1 MWYPL
6 TFRPLFM
13 ERVWGGR
20 RLAELF
26 GKPLPAGAVIGES
39 WEICDRPGASSEVA
53 AGPLAGRTLRELM
66 STDGAGIMGRPVAPG
81 ERFPWLCKLLDARDD
96 LSLQVHPPA
105 AVAASL
111 GGEPKTEMWY
121 VAAATPGAVLHA
133 GVRPGVTPAEF
144 AARAADGTVAD
155 CFHRLP
161 VGIGD
166 VLFLPS
172 GRVHALGAGIVI
184 FEIQQNS
191 DTTYRVFDW
200 NRLGLDGKPRELHL
214 GPALGS
220 IDFSDTSPSL
230 VSRETVPDGGFSKR
244 TLVDDLLFLVT
255 EHSGEGTARDPRRGR
270 EPALLAVAGGVVRVA
285 AAGHDVE
292 LKAGDFALL
301 PAAMEIAEL
310 RTTGG
315 PATWLSTLPGVGSQ
329 TL

>member
-26 GKPLPAGAVIGES
+26 GKPLPAGAVVGES

-53 AGPLAGRTLRELM
+53 SGPLAGRTLGELM
-66 STDGAGIMGRPVAPG
+66 AAHGAEIMGRPVAAG

-105 AVAASL
+105 EVAASL

-121 VAAATPGAVLHA
+121 VASAMPGAVLHA
-133 GVRPGVTPAEF
+133 GVRPGMTPAEF

-161 VGIGD
+161 VVVGD
-166 VLFLPS
+166 ALFLPS

-200 NRLGLDGKPRELHL
+200 NRAGLDGKPRELHL
-214 GPALGS
+214 EAALES
-220 IDFSDTSPSL
+220 IDFSDTAPAL
-230 VSRETVPDGGFSKR
+230 VSRDAVADGKFSKR
-244 TLVDDLLFLVT
+244 TLVADPLFRVT
-255 EHSGEGTARDPRRGR
+255 EHSGEATARDPRRGH
-270 EPALLAVAGGVVRVA
+270 EPALLAVAVGALRVA
-285 AAGHDVE
+285 AGGHEVE

-301 PAAMEIAEL
+301 PAAMDIATL
-310 RTTGG
+310 RTSGG
-315 PATWLSTLPGVGSQ
+315 PATWLSTLPGVDPSER
-329 TL
+329 